1 MMSLLN
7 LTIDT
12 YERKVR
18 LYPAMVLVAACV
30 VTIVAIL
37 SVQLSVVESLGA
49 ACIGLL
55 IECGGAFLLSQLARD
70 AGKNKEKML
79 FEKWGGMPSVAIFRH
94 RDARLDAITKA
105 RYHKK
110 LATLVKGTKPPS
122 VTDEQSDPGA
132 ADQVYIAWSAYLR
145 VNTRD
150 TKKYRLLFQ
159 ENISYGFRRNTWGL
173 RPVGI
178 IANIFCFLTIATW
191 SYIGYQSTHEISAK
205 VVGAA
210 ICILLLLLLWIFR
223 FSSDWVRI
231 PADAYAARLA
241 EAVDTI

>member
-1 MMSLLN
+1 MSLAN

-12 YERKVR
+12 YERKAR
-18 LYPAMVLVAACV
+18 LYPVLLLVAPVA

-37 SVQLSVVESLGA
+37 SIQLSAVESLGA
-49 ACIGLL
+49 AFIGLL

-94 RDARLDAITKA
+94 RDTRLDAITKA

-110 LATLVKGTKPPS
+110 LATLVKGAKPPS
-122 VTDEQSDPGA
+122 VTDEQSAPGS
-132 ADQVYIAWSAYLR
+132 ADQVYIAWSTYLR

-178 IANIFCFLTIATW
+178 MTNSFCLLTLATW
-191 SYIGYQSTHEISAK
+191 SYLSYQSTHKISANI
-205 VVGAA
+205 VGAA
-210 ICILLLLLLWIFR
+210 ICILLLLLLWVFR
-223 FSSDWVRI
+223 FSANWVRT

-241 EAVDTI
+241 EAIDTL